1 MEEKNKKW
9 LWVAV
14 GVAAVTIGILY
25 LRKRNKKKS
34 ANISDKKVSQKEMK
48 DIPTAV
54 EVEEGSVGFGSKGE
68 DVKSVQ
74 RYINITC
81 PSELKQ
87 LGIFP
92 LEINGKWDEQTDKAA
107 VSCSSLKR
115 NVIDEVTL
123 KRIKRDLDNAKVQVS

>member
-9 LWVAV
+9 LYAAV

-25 LRKRNKKKS
+25 LRNRKKKKS
-34 ANISDKKVSQKEMK
+34 AKIADEKVSQKEME

-54 EVEEGSVGFGSKGE
+54 EIEEGSVAFGSKGE
-68 DVKSVQ
+68 DVKNVQ

-87 LGIFP
+87 LGIYP
-92 LEINGKWDEQTDKAA
+92 LEISGEWDDNTEKAA
-107 VSCSSLKR
+107 VACSSLKR

-123 KRIKRDLDNAKVQVS
+123 KRIKRDLGNARTLA

>member
-9 LWVAV
+9 VWAAV
-14 GVAAVTIGILY
+14 GVAAVTIGFLY
-25 LRKRNKKKS
+25 LRKRKKKKS
-34 ANISDKKVSQKEMK
+34 ASIADKKVSKKEME
-48 DIPTAV
+48 DIPSAV
-54 EVEEGSVGFGSKGE
+54 EIEEGSVGFGSKGE
-68 DVKSVQ
+68 DVKNVQ

-92 LEINGKWDEQTDKAA
+92 LEINGEWDEQTDKGA
-107 VSCSSLKR
+107 VACSSLKR